1 MNDQKAD
8 ELLSHYADGLGHYTG
23 PLPQRRHR
31 MALWK
36 PLSLTGV
43 GVVAALAIIVVPRQ
57 ARASSGDRVLLALQ
71 NASYWRAV
79 ISERSG
85 SKSKWVLGSETT
97 FCDGKMR
104 SISGSPSSKRLTTII
119 DGANEYDDFKY
130 LPFILKTKVGGG
142 ITADDLENPMQNVR
156 RFFRS
161 AKDFRRRDAKSVE
174 GKDVY
179 ELVSPGADAKHGV
192 IVTVDKATDLPL
204 MVHSVGTSNAG
215 LYELKQEYFYDRPP
229 TSATIIPDPT
239 KPIIDV
245 ESDRKR
251 TLDHYGQVPV
261 SDDKPVVFEGVLGQ
275 NGEMWIMFGLKSTS
289 KPGWVPSNKQNGYQ
303 IGTSFV
309 MSNYGGRK
317 DNKVGDYEI
326 VAYLFIPTDKQ
337 ISRPNSVDI
346 KFQLRPMFG
355 RSTADTATA
364 MVPVGLH
371 ESQWS
376 FPEFMPAFAL
386 QVPVEFVADRFWNIR
401 GHVFMGQGD
410 YRDAAIC
417 FENQFDVSVKY
428 QMIPKTNYSNPLEA
442 AATCYDKLGD
452 HARAKSLRKR
462 LAEMTLQKLFDM

>member
-1 MNDQKAD
+1 
-8 ELLSHYADGLGHYTG
+8 
-23 PLPQRRHR
+23 

-43 GVVAALAIIVVPRQ
+43 GATIALAIIFVPRQ
-57 ARASSGDRVLLALQ
+57 ASAAASERILVAFQ
-71 NASYWRAV
+71 NAHYWRQVTSTKSSKQAKW
-79 ISERSG
+79 ISS
-85 SKSKWVLGSETT
+85 SETT
-97 FCDGKMR
+97 YFDGKVQMV
-104 SISGSPSSKRLTTII
+104 SGIPKSRQLTSTI
-119 DGANEYDDFKY
+119 DGVEEYDDFRQLPYIIQTKIDSKY
-130 LPFILKTKVGGG
+130 RSSSF
-142 ITADDLENPMQNVR
+142 ENPMDHAM
-156 RFFRS
+156 RFLRS
-161 AKDFRRRDAKSVE
+161 LNSFQKRTAKPYRGIEA
-174 GKDVY
+174 Y
-179 ELVSPGADAKHGV
+179 ELVSKGANAQHGTV
-192 IVTVDKATDLPL
+192 VTVSKDSDLPL
-204 MVHSVGTSNAG
+204 LIRTVGPTPHDRF
-215 LYELKQEYFYDRPP
+215 EIRQEYFYDLPSP
-229 TSATIIPDPT
+229 SPNFDPNPA
-239 KPIIDV
+239 KPIIDI
-245 ESDRKR
+245 EADRQK

-261 SDDKPVVFEGVLGQ
+261 SDEKPLVFDGVLGR
-275 NGEMWIMFGLKSTS
+275 NGELWVMLGLKSTS
-289 KPGWVPSNKQNGYQ
+289 KPGWVPSSKQNGYQ
-303 IGTSFV
+303 VGTSFV
-309 MSNYGGRK
+309 MSNYGRRK